1 MAANNTKKI
10 KISELQLG
18 MYLAGFEGNWLANP
32 FWSSRFMLSSADDL
46 RLARASGLSECWID
60 TTLGLDIASPTP
72 IMPVAP
78 DPLAP
83 IAIADGRRRT
93 TQSNVPLSMDEELL
107 NAAQLCQ
114 TARESIFAMFSQARL
129 GKIVDTS
136 VCSDLVDDIV
146 RSVERHPGALISLS
160 RLKAEDDYTYMHSVA
175 VCALMVALA
184 KAMKLPLSEVSEA
197 GLSGLLHDIGKAKIP
212 LEILNKPGSLDDAE
226 FATVRRHPEHG
237 FEALLNGGVSDRVR
251 QACLHHHERMDGR
264 GYPHK
269 QAGKAIALMARMTA
283 VCDVY
288 DAVTSNRPYKRGWDP
303 ADALSQMISWK
314 GQFDPTVLS
323 AFIEVVGIYPTG
335 SLVRLKSDKLAVVV
349 EQNKQNYTRP
359 RVRAFYCTA
368 AARAIAPQ
376 LIDLSTT
383 DEDCVVGS
391 EDRERLP
398 PALIEK
404 LWAGELYR
412 ES

>member
-1 MAANNTKKI
+1 MAANNVKKI
-10 KISELQLG
+10 KVSELQLG
-18 MYLAGFEGNWLANP
+18 MYLAGFDGTWLANP

-46 RLARASGLSECWID
+46 LLARGSGLSECWID
-60 TTLGLDIASPTP
+60 TSLGLDIAPAAPVTP
-72 IMPVAP
+72 EN
-78 DPLAP
+78 LAARP
-83 IAIADGRRRT
+83 AIARPRKAALPNG
-93 TQSNVPLSMDEELL
+93 PLGMEEELL

-114 TARESIFAMFSQARL
+114 SARESIFAMFSQARL
-129 GKIVDTS
+129 GKIVNTA
-136 VCSDLVDDIV
+136 VCGDLVDDIV

-184 KAMKLPLSEVSEA
+184 KAMKLPKSEVSEA

-237 FEALLNGGVSDRVR
+237 FEALQNGGVSDCVR

-269 QAGKAIALMARMTA
+269 QAGKAISLMARMTA

-288 DAVTSNRPYKRGWDP
+288 DAITSNRPYKRGWDP

-314 GQFDPTVLS
+314 GQFDPKVLS

-335 SLVRLKSDKLAVVV
+335 SLVRLKSEKLAVVV

-368 AARAIAPQ
+368 SARAIPVE
-376 LIDLSTT
+376 LIDLCMS

-404 LWAGELYR
+404 LWAGDLYR

>member
-1 MAANNTKKI
+1 M
-10 KISELQLG
+10 
-18 MYLAGFEGNWLANP
+18 
-32 FWSSRFMLSSADDL
+32 
-46 RLARASGLSECWID
+46 
-60 TTLGLDIASPTP
+60 
-72 IMPVAP
+72 
-78 DPLAP
+78 
-83 IAIADGRRRT
+83 
-93 TQSNVPLSMDEELL
+93 
-107 NAAQLCQ
+107 
-114 TARESIFAMFSQARL
+114 
-129 GKIVDTS
+129 
-136 VCSDLVDDIV
+136 
-146 RSVERHPGALISLS
+146 
-160 RLKAEDDYTYMHSVA
+160 
-175 VCALMVALA
+175 
-184 KAMKLPLSEVSEA
+184 
-197 GLSGLLHDIGKAKIP
+197 
-212 LEILNKPGSLDDAE
+212 
-226 FATVRRHPEHG
+226 RRHPEHG
-237 FEALLNGGVSDRVR
+237 FEALQNGGVSDRVR

-269 QAGKAIALMARMTA
+269 QAGEAISLMARMTA

-368 AARAIAPQ
+368 AARPIAVQ

-404 LWAGELYR
+404 LWAGDLYR